1 MPQPANLA
9 LQRITEARVIALAP
23 APPTDRPVAPIHT
36 LFPAIH
42 HAHADH
48 SAVGRALALW
58 AATRR
63 AAELAGRAVPRLR
76 SRLRPG
82 RTGAR
87 APAAEAL
94 TGPAAVIPV
103 DRFVAY
109 LEEAERAFAAD
120 SPVDLL
126 SRIRNT
132 YYSGFLVEQLL
143 PDARARGGRTLH
155 GNPRLGRTAY
165 RHLTARADENGVGDN
180 PAPYLLLP
188 SGEQVDFG
196 HLVLGLDALIH
207 PRTAVPFSAYGVPSI
222 DATGWVADVGMA
234 SVWTTKHL
242 EGEPDPRVSRRLAA
256 ADRDAYYRMSAP
268 DADLL
273 GDVDVFAL
281 RAQWGLA
288 AGQPL
293 SAAIGGYY
301 LGRGRRLPGI
311 RWRRRPHRLG
321 PGLAGGVDPAHR
333 PLQRR
338 LRRRRRRL
346 PAGDPHPAR
355 APDLAGDPLHA
366 RPVPGVGGTAR
377 GGRAHHLGV
386 VVPSLTR
393 RAGASSSWWS
403 SSPGAS
409 SSWSTWWSSS
419 SSSSW
424 CWCWSWWSGRARWW
438 SCSTRSWPA
447 RSSTT
452 GSWWSTARW
461 WWCGD
466 WSSAPGWW
474 RWWRPSRSCPW
485 YPARRP
491 WRSAR
496 LRPP

>member
-1 MPQPANLA
+1 MQQAANLA
-9 LQRITEARVIALAP
+9 LRPLPDARVIAVAP
-23 APPTDRPVAPIHT
+23 APPDAPPVAPIRT

-42 HAHADH
+42 HAHPDR
-48 SAVGRALALW
+48 SAIGRALALW

-63 AAELAGRAVPRLR
+63 AAELAGRAVPHPR
-76 SRLRPG
+76 SRLRDG
-82 RTGAR
+82 RAEAR
-87 APAAEAL
+87 KPAAEVL
-94 TGPAAVIPV
+94 TGAAAVIPV

-120 SPVDLL
+120 SPVELL

-207 PRTAVPFSAYGVPSI
+207 PRTAVPFSAYGVPNI

-234 SVWTTKHL
+234 SVWTTKHV
-242 EGEPDPRVSRRLAA
+242 EGEPDPRASRRLAA

-293 SAAIGGYY
+293 SAALAGYY
-301 LGRGRRLPGI
+301 LGHRRHPGV
-311 RWRRRPHRLG
+311 RWRWRAFAAVNRLAYAR
-321 PGLAGGVDPAHR
+321 AGGRIAWDPAWR
-333 PLQRR
+333 EGWIRR
-338 LRRRRRRL
+338 IDRFNDVYG
-346 PAGDPHPAR
+346 A
-355 APDLAGDPLHA
+355 
-366 RPVPGVGGTAR
+366 GVGGSL
-377 GGRAHHLGV
+377 LGT
-386 VVPSLTR
+386 LTR
-393 RAGASSSWWS
+393 PVHR
-403 SSPGAS
+403 
-409 SSWSTWWSSS
+409 TWPETPYMLALFLGW
-419 SSSSW
+419 
-424 CWCWSWWSGRARWW
+424 A
-438 SCSTRSWPA
+438 
-447 RSSTT
+447 
-452 GSWWSTARW
+452 
-461 WWCGD
+461 
-466 WSSAPGWW
+466 APLVEAELAIWG
-474 RWWRPSRSCPW
+474 
-485 YPARRP
+485 
-491 WRSAR
+491 
-496 LRPP
+496 